1 MGHVEDFARCYTDDG
16 EHLATLEAPAIL
28 VVDMLNDFCH
38 PDGCMFLPEGR
49 EIVGNIRALVDAAR
63 AQGVPVIY
71 MNDRHRPDKPD
82 REFEKRAPHCI
93 EGTWGA
99 EVVSEIAP
107 KPCDWVIPKRRYS
120 GFYQTD
126 LDLVLRENAVRTC
139 VVCGVVTNICV
150 RSTVHDAFFRGYR
163 VVVPVDCVRATSP
176 REQESSLWDIKTHF
190 GTIGTSGEIIALM
203 QDGGQSTS

>member
-1 MGHVEDFARCYTDDG
+1 MPTYEYECKNCGH
-16 EHLATLEAPAIL
+16 HL
-28 VVDMLNDFCH
+28 
-38 PDGCMFLPEGR
+38 
-49 EIVGNIRALVDAAR
+49 DAF
-63 AQGVPVIY
+63 QK
-71 MNDRHRPDKPD
+71 MSDKPLTD
-82 REFEKRAPHCI
+82 CPACHQPALKRKISA
-93 EGTWGA
+93 GA
-99 EVVSEIAP
+99 GIIF
-107 KPCDWVIPKRRYS
+107 KGS